1 MCIFAV
7 LITTVLVYRRK
18 GSKEEFLARAFAQDL
33 ETEQLS
39 LDEAKASSRKVREAG
54 KTVSNRSI
62 LAEVRD
68 RQVFTTQ
75 KKTKKERQK
84 TEQAEL
90 KQAKQPLP
98 VEVEE
103 EVETVSTGSEPEY
116 QMPEVFDYEQI
127 HEDYGF

>member
-1 MCIFAV
+1 M
-7 LITTVLVYRRK
+7 
-18 GSKEEFLARAFAQDL
+18 

-62 LAEVRD
+62 LQEVLDRD
-68 RQVFTTQ
+68 TFTTQ

-84 TEQAEL
+84 AEQAEL
-90 KQAKQPLP
+90 KGAKQPLP

-103 EVETVSTGSEPEY
+103 ELETASTDTEAEY
-116 QMPEVFDYEQI
+116 QMPEVFDYEQMR
-127 HEDYGF
+127 EDYGF